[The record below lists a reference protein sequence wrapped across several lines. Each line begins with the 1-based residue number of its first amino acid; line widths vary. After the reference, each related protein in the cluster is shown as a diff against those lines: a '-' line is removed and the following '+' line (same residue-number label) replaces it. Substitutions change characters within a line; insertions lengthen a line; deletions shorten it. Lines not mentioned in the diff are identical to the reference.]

1 MGALAP
7 HSIVRTRPERID
19 DAPLG
24 RNNGGQTAGGRRDPM
39 TTLNPTLGPTPP
51 LPPATGLDPGVR
63 DAARRN
69 LMAATVEL
77 TKPRIT
83 RLVTITAAVGFIVGA
98 CVFPAWPSPFA
109 LVLAG
114 VACLAGTALSAAGAN
129 TINQWM
135 ERRRDALMPRTS
147 NRPLPTHRI
156 EPATSLW
163 LGVLLSAAGVTLLLS
178 LIGPAPALVSLTTIL
193 LYTLVYTPLKPIT
206 IWATIVGAIP
216 GALPPLIG
224 WTAAATLL
232 RTSGDAWTARELFTP
247 LLDVGGWS
255 LFVLMV
261 VWQLP
266 HFWAIAWMYRDDYAK
281 GGYRML
287 PIIDPSGKLTAWA
300 IVLSALAF
308 IPALAW
314 PGFAMPNVLSSAYTT
329 LAIAS
334 GLGYF
339 ALTLPLLA
347 RRDRKS
353 ARRVFI
359 ASVMHLPLILMVMV
373 ADALLVRFVF

>member
-1 MGALAP
+1 
-7 HSIVRTRPERID
+7 
-19 DAPLG
+19 
-24 RNNGGQTAGGRRDPM
+24 M

-51 LPPATGLDPGVR
+51 APPTPTPTGVEIEHTQA
-63 DAARRN
+63 DAARREFV
-69 LMAATVEL
+69 AATVEL

-83 RLVTITAAVGFIVGA
+83 RLVTITAAVGFVVAACGFAAWDVGRL
-98 CVFPAWPSPFA
+98 VVA
-109 LVLAG
+109 L
-114 VACLAGTALSAAGAN
+114 VACLVGTALSAAGAN
-129 TINQWM
+129 TLNQWM

-147 NRPLPTHRI
+147 GRPLPTQRI

-163 LGVLLSAAGVTLLLS
+163 LGVLLSAAGVTLLLT
-178 LIGPAPALVSLTTIL
+178 LIGPAPAMVSLATIL
-193 LYTLVYTPLKPIT
+193 LYTLVYTPLKPVT
-206 IWATIVGAIP
+206 IWATIVGAVP

-224 WTAAATLL
+224 WTAAATVL
-232 RTSGDAWTARELFTP
+232 RTNGASWAPADLFAP
-247 LLDVGGWS
+247 LADVGGWS

-266 HFWAIAWMYRDDYAK
+266 HFWAIAWMYKDDYAK

-300 IVLSALAF
+300 IVLSALLLV
-308 IPALAW
+308 PALAW
-314 PGFAMPNVLSSAYTT
+314 PGLAMPTILSPAYTS
-329 LAIAS
+329 LAVAS

-339 ALTLPLLA
+339 ALTLPLLS
-347 RRDRKS
+347 RRDRAS

-373 ADALLVRFVF
+373 ADALLMRFVF

>member
-1 MGALAP
+1 
-7 HSIVRTRPERID
+7 
-19 DAPLG
+19 
-24 RNNGGQTAGGRRDPM
+24 M

-51 LPPATGLDPGVR
+51 TGINPGADHAR
-63 DAARRN
+63 ADAARRE
-69 LMAATVEL
+69 LVAAGVEL

-83 RLVTITAAVGFIVGA
+83 RLVTITAAVGFVVAA
-98 CVFPAWPSPFA
+98 CGFPVWHLPSLA
-109 LVLAG
+109 LAA

-147 NRPLPTHRI
+147 GRPLPTRRI

-178 LIGPAPALVSLTTIL
+178 LIGPAPALVSLATIL

-206 IWATIVGAIP
+206 IWATIVGAVP

-224 WTAAATLL
+224 WTAAATVLATQGAGGASWAPADL
-232 RTSGDAWTARELFTP
+232 FAPLMDA
-247 LLDVGGWS
+247 GGWS
-255 LFVLMV
+255 LFGLMV

-266 HFWAIAWMYRDDYAK
+266 HFWAIAWMYRDDYAR

-287 PIIDPSGKLTAWA
+287 PIIDPSGKLTSWA
-300 IVLSALAF
+300 IAISALALV
-308 IPALAW
+308 PALAW
-314 PGFAMPNVLSSAYTT
+314 PALAMPDVLSPAYTT
-329 LAIAS
+329 LAVAS

-373 ADALLVRFVF
+373 ADALLVRFAF